1 MAVDLTLLSVYM
13 NDHLAGATGGLHRV
27 RRMARAYS
35 ATALGPPLEQLAVE
49 LAEERAWLAAQAERL
64 GVGVRTYKVLGAAVG
79 EKLARL
85 KLNGRL
91 ARTSPLS
98 ALLELEL
105 LRSAL
110 RGKESGWQTLK
121 AYADPTAPGPRD
133 DPSSRLDI
141 DVDRLDALIAQAE
154 RQYDTVDRLLT
165 RVRQRALQR

>member
-13 NDHLAGATGGLHRV
+13 NDHLAGATGGFHRV
-27 RRMARAYS
+27 RRMSRAYS
-35 ATALGPPLEQLAVE
+35 GTSLGQPLQQLAVE
-49 LAEERAWLAAQAERL
+49 LAEERAWLASQAERL
-64 GVGVRTYKVLGAAVG
+64 GFGVRTYKIIGAAVG

-85 KLNGRL
+85 KPNGRV
-91 ARTSPLS
+91 ARNSPLS

-121 AYADPTAPGPRD
+121 AYASPDANGPHAEPG
-133 DPSSRLDI
+133 SRVDI

-165 RVRQRALQR
+165 HVRQRALRR